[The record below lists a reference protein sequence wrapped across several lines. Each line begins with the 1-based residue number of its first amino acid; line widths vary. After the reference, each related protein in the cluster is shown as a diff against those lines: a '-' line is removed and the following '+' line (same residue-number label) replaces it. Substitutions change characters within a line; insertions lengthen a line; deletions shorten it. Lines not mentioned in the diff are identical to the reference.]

1 MIIRTKATWIGGSE
15 KNTKLFANLE
25 RTRSEEKI
33 IKQIRIVRTENKLE
47 SNPKEVLSY
56 LQQFYKKNFIQKIM
70 I

>member
-1 MIIRTKATWIGGSE
+1 MIIRTKAICIVGSE
-15 KNTKLFANLE
+15 KNTIFFANLK

-33 IKQIRIVRTENKLE
+33 IKQIHIENKLE

-56 LQQFYKKNFIQKIM
+56 IQQFYKTNIQKIM